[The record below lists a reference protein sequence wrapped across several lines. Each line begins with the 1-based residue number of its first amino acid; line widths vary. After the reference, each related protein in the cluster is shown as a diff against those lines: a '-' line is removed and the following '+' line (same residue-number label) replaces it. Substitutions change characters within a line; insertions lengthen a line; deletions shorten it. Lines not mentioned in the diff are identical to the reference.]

1 MRVWSLGSG
10 SRGNAIVI
18 ASGEQAILVD
28 CGFGPRALAL
38 RMQKLGLAPEM
49 ISAMVITHEHQDH
62 ADGVTKVHHK
72 FRWPVYASAGT
83 HRALRDVPAKHR
95 VTLTPGLA
103 CTVGDFSV
111 ETAAIPHD
119 ANEPLAVAIT
129 ATMSGARVGLA
140 HDLGSVP
147 ATLLR
152 LFARCDLLL
161 LEANHDPE
169 MLANGPYPAAL
180 QQRIRGGRGH
190 ISNVEAG
197 RLAAQLAH
205 PGLRGLG
212 LLHLS
217 ETNNTPSLASDTVS
231 GALRRTAAPLVAHA
245 AAGRVPEP
253 LFALADSPRASH
265 PGLVGAR
272 EAAMGK
278 TQLSLGI

>member
-1 MRVWSLGSG
+1 M
-10 SRGNAIVI
+10 VI

-28 CGFGPRALAL
+28 CGFGPRALAMRL
-38 RMQKLGLAPEM
+38 KKLGLVPEM

-62 ADGVTKVHHK
+62 ADGVTKAHHK
-72 FRWPVYASAGT
+72 YRWPVYASAGT

-95 VTLTPGLA
+95 VTLTPGQA
-103 CTVGDFSV
+103 CTVGAFQV
-111 ETAAIPHD
+111 EAAAIPHD

-129 ATMSGARVGLA
+129 GTASGARVGLA

-147 ATLLR
+147 AALLR

-161 LEANHDPE
+161 LEANHDVE

-190 ISNVEAG
+190 ISNAEAG
-197 RLAAQLAH
+197 AFAAQLAH

-217 ETNNTPSLASDTVS
+217 ESNNTPALASDTVS
-231 GALRRTAAPLVAHA
+231 AALRRSAVPLQARS
-245 AAGRVPEP
+245 AAGRVPEA
-253 LFALADSPRASH
+253 LFSLDDEPRHAHAVSMRRH
-265 PGLVGAR
+265 EAPVGKA
-272 EAAMGK
+272 
-278 TQLSLGI
+278 QLSLGI